1 MNWLNQHK
9 KAIMLV
15 ASAAVFIAIIF
26 FLASGSGKNKE
37 QIKQTVLAETEN
49 TEVKQEAV
57 KDESNETI
65 VIDIKGAVKH
75 PGVYEMQTG
84 DRVSQA
90 IEKAGGTS
98 EQADDMQVNLAELLQ
113 DGVVVYIPKKGEESP
128 VSQGTGGAVKT
139 NGEKGSLVNINTA
152 TLEELQG
159 ISGVGPSKAEA
170 IIAYREENG
179 RFQTIEDITE
189 VSGIGEKS
197 FEKIKSSI
205 TVK

>member
-1 MNWLNQHK
+1 MIWLNQHK
-9 KAIMLV
+9 KAIIL
-15 ASAAVFIAIIF
+15 AATAAVFAAFIF
-26 FLASGSGKNKE
+26 ILASEKNKE
-37 QIKQTVLAETEN
+37 PVKQAVSTETKKP
-49 TEVKQEAV
+49 EVKQEAV

-75 PGVYEMQTG
+75 PGVYEMRTG

-113 DGVVVYIPKKGEESP
+113 DGTVVYIPKKGEESA
-128 VSQGTGGAVKT
+128 VSQGTGGAVKSD
-139 NGEKGSLVNINTA
+139 GGKGSLVNINTA

-179 RFQTIEDITE
+179 RFQTIEDITK

>member
-9 KAIMLV
+9 TVIILT
-15 ASAAVFIAIIF
+15 ASAAVVITIIF
-26 FLASGSGKNKE
+26 FYAIGKNKE
-37 QIKQTVLAETEN
+37 PVEHAVSTETAN
-49 TEVKQEAV
+49 PDVKQEAA
-57 KDESNETI
+57 KDESKETI
-65 VIDIKGAVKH
+65 VIDIKGAVQR
-75 PGVYEMQTG
+75 PGVYEMRTG

-98 EQADDMQVNLAELLQ
+98 EQADELQVNLAELLQ
-113 DGVVVYIPKKGEESP
+113 DGTVVYIPKKGEEKAAQ
-128 VSQGTGGAVKT
+128 QGAGVAVKSGG
-139 NGEKGSLVNINTA
+139 GEGALVNINTA
-152 TLEELQG
+152 TIEELQD

-170 IIAYREENG
+170 IVAYREENG
-179 RFQTIEDITE
+179 RFQTIEDIMK

>member
-9 KAIMLV
+9 KAIVLA
-15 ASAAVFIAIIF
+15 ASAAVFTAIMI
-26 FLASGSGKNKE
+26 FLATGKNKE
-37 QIKQTVLAETEN
+37 PVKQAVPTETEN
-49 TEVKQEAV
+49 TVVKQEANN
-57 KDESNETI
+57 DESSETI
-65 VIDIKGAVKH
+65 VIDIKGAVQH
-75 PGVYEMQTG
+75 PGVYEMRTG

-98 EQADDMQVNLAELLQ
+98 EQADEAQVNLAEILQ
-113 DGVVVYIPKKGEESP
+113 DGTVVYIPKKGEETAVQQGGG
-128 VSQGTGGAVKT
+128 VSVQSD
-139 NGEKGSLVNINTA
+139 GEKGALVNINTA
-152 TLEELQG
+152 TLEELQD

-170 IIAYREENG
+170 IVAYREENG
-179 RFQTIEDITE
+179 RFQTIEDITK

>member
-1 MNWLNQHK
+1 MISSEKDN
-9 KAIMLV
+9 A
-15 ASAAVFIAIIF
+15 
-26 FLASGSGKNKE
+26 
-37 QIKQTVLAETEN
+37 
-49 TEVKQEAV
+49 EVKQEV
-57 KDESNETI
+57 TKDKAEENI

-75 PGVYEMQTG
+75 PGVYEMHAG

-90 IEKAGGTS
+90 IEKAGGIG
-98 EQADDMQVNLAELLQ
+98 EKADETQVNLAELLQ
-113 DGVVVYIPKKGEESP
+113 DGTVVYIPSEGEEEP
-128 VSQGTGGAVKT
+128 PQAGRRCCTKTGKEA
-139 NGEKGSLVNINTA
+139 LVNINTA
-152 TLEELQG
+152 TLEDLQN

-179 RFQTIEDITE
+179 RFQAIEDITK

>member
-1 MNWLNQHK
+1 MNWLNHYK
-9 KAIMLV
+9 KAIILV

-26 FLASGSGKNKE
+26 FLASGKNKE
-37 QIKQTVLAETEN
+37 SMKQTVSTETEN

-75 PGVYEMQTG
+75 PGVYEMRTG
-84 DRVSQA
+84 DRLSQA

-98 EQADDMQVNLAELLQ
+98 EQADEMQVNLAELLQ
-113 DGVVVYIPKKGEESP
+113 DGTVVYIPKRGEETA
-128 VSQGTGGAVKT
+128 VQQGVGGAIQSD
-139 NGEKGSLVNINTA
+139 GGKGALVNINTA

-179 RFQTIEDITE
+179 RFQTIEDITK

>member
-9 KAIMLV
+9 KAMILA
-15 ASAAVFIAIIF
+15 ASAAVFTAIMI
-26 FLASGSGKNKE
+26 FLASGRNKE
-37 QIKQTVLAETEN
+37 PVKQAVPTETVN
-49 TEVKQEAV
+49 TEVKQEAG
-57 KDESNETI
+57 KDEPSEAI
-65 VIDIKGAVKH
+65 VIDIKGAVQH
-75 PGVYEMQTG
+75 PGVYEMRTG

-90 IEKAGGTS
+90 IEKAGGTN
-98 EQADDMQVNLAELLQ
+98 EQADEAQVNLAEILQ
-113 DGVVVYIPKKGEESP
+113 DGTVVYIPKKGEETAGQ
-128 VSQGTGGAVKT
+128 QGAGGAVQSGGGK
-139 NGEKGSLVNINTA
+139 EELVNINTA

-179 RFQTIEDITE
+179 RFQTIEDITK

-205 TVK
+205 SVK

>member
-9 KAIMLV
+9 KAIILA
-15 ASAAVFIAIIF
+15 ASAAVFIAVIF
-26 FLASGSGKNKE
+26 FLASGKNKE
-37 QIKQTVLAETEN
+37 PMKQTVSTETEN
-49 TEVKQEAV
+49 TEVKQEAF

-75 PGVYEMQTG
+75 PGVYEMRTG
-84 DRVSQA
+84 DRLSQA

-98 EQADDMQVNLAELLQ
+98 EQADEMQVNLAELLQ
-113 DGVVVYIPKKGEESP
+113 DGTVVYIPKRGEETA
-128 VSQGTGGAVKT
+128 VQQGVGGAIQSD
-139 NGEKGSLVNINTA
+139 GGKGALVNINTA
-152 TLEELQG
+152 TLEQLQG

-179 RFQTIEDITE
+179 RYQTIEDITK

>member
-9 KAIMLV
+9 KAMILA
-15 ASAAVFIAIIF
+15 ASAAVFTAIMI
-26 FLASGSGKNKE
+26 FLASGRNKE
-37 QIKQTVLAETEN
+37 PVKQAVPTQTVN
-49 TEVKQEAV
+49 TEVKQEAG
-57 KDESNETI
+57 KDEPSEAI
-65 VIDIKGAVKH
+65 VIDIKGAVHH
-75 PGVYEMQTG
+75 PGVYEMRTG

-90 IEKAGGTS
+90 IEKAGGTN
-98 EQADDMQVNLAELLQ
+98 EQADEVQVNLAEILQ
-113 DGVVVYIPKKGEESP
+113 DGTVVYIPKKGEETA
-128 VSQGTGGAVKT
+128 VQQGAGGAVQS
-139 NGEKGSLVNINTA
+139 GGGKGMVNINTA

-179 RFQTIEDITE
+179 RFQTIEDITK

-205 TVK
+205 SVK

>member
-9 KAIMLV
+9 KAMILA
-15 ASAAVFIAIIF
+15 ASAAVFTAIMI
-26 FLASGSGKNKE
+26 FLASGRNKE
-37 QIKQTVLAETEN
+37 PVKQAVPTETVN

-57 KDESNETI
+57 KDESSEAI
-65 VIDIKGAVKH
+65 VIDIKGAVQH
-75 PGVYEMQTG
+75 PGVYEMRTG

-90 IEKAGGTS
+90 IEKAGGTN
-98 EQADDMQVNLAELLQ
+98 EQADEVQVNLAEILQ
-113 DGVVVYIPKKGEESP
+113 DGTVVYIPKKGEETAGQ
-128 VSQGTGGAVKT
+128 QGAGGAVQSGGGK
-139 NGEKGSLVNINTA
+139 GELVNINTA
-152 TLEELQG
+152 TVEELQG

-179 RFQTIEDITE
+179 RFQTIEDITK

-205 TVK
+205 SVK

>member
-9 KAIMLV
+9 KAIILA
-15 ASAAVFIAIIF
+15 ASAAVFTAIMI
-26 FLASGSGKNKE
+26 FLATGKNKE
-37 QIKQTVLAETEN
+37 PVKQAVPTEAEN
-49 TEVKQEAV
+49 TVVKQEANN
-57 KDESNETI
+57 DESSETI
-65 VIDIKGAVKH
+65 VIDIKGAVQH
-75 PGVYEMQTG
+75 PGVYEMRTG
-84 DRVSQA
+84 DRVAQA

-98 EQADDMQVNLAELLQ
+98 EQADEAQVNLAEILQ
-113 DGVVVYIPKKGEESP
+113 DGTVVYIPKKGEETA
-128 VSQGTGGAVKT
+128 VQQGGGRSVQSD
-139 NGEKGSLVNINTA
+139 GGKGALVNINTA

-179 RFQTIEDITE
+179 RFQTIEEITK

>member
-9 KAIMLV
+9 KAIILA
-15 ASAAVFIAIIF
+15 ASAAVFTAIMI
-26 FLASGSGKNKE
+26 FLATGKNKE
-37 QIKQTVLAETEN
+37 PVKQAVPTEAEN
-49 TEVKQEAV
+49 TVVKQEANN
-57 KDESNETI
+57 DESNETI
-65 VIDIKGAVKH
+65 VIDIKGAVQH
-75 PGVYEMQTG
+75 PGVYEMRTG

-98 EQADDMQVNLAELLQ
+98 EQADEVQVNLAEILQ
-113 DGVVVYIPKKGEESP
+113 DGIVVYIPKKGEETAVQQGGG
-128 VSQGTGGAVKT
+128 VSVQSDGG
-139 NGEKGSLVNINTA
+139 KGALVNINTA

-179 RFQTIEDITE
+179 RFQTIEDITK

>member
-9 KAIMLV
+9 KAMILAAFV
-15 ASAAVFIAIIF
+15 AVFTAIMI
-26 FLASGSGKNKE
+26 FLASGRNKE
-37 QIKQTVLAETEN
+37 PVKQAVPTETVN

-57 KDESNETI
+57 KDESSEVI
-65 VIDIKGAVKH
+65 VIDIKGAVQH
-75 PGVYEMQTG
+75 PGVYEMRTG

-90 IEKAGGTS
+90 IEKAGGTN
-98 EQADDMQVNLAELLQ
+98 EQADEVQVNLAEILQ
-113 DGVVVYIPKKGEESP
+113 DGTVVYIPKKGEETAGQ
-128 VSQGTGGAVKT
+128 QGAGGAVQS
-139 NGEKGSLVNINTA
+139 GGGKGMVNINTA
-152 TLEELQG
+152 TLEQLQG

-179 RFQTIEDITE
+179 RFQTIEDITK

-205 TVK
+205 SVK

>member
-9 KAIMLV
+9 KTIILA
-15 ASAAVFIAIIF
+15 ASAAVFIAAIF
-26 FLASGSGKNKE
+26 IFSSGKNKE
-37 QIKQTVLAETEN
+37 PVKQAVSTETEN
-49 TEVKQEAV
+49 AEVKQEAV

-65 VIDIKGAVKH
+65 VIDIKGAVQH
-75 PGVYEMQTG
+75 PGVYEMRTG

-98 EQADDMQVNLAELLQ
+98 EQADEMQVNLAELLQ
-113 DGVVVYIPKKGEESP
+113 DGTVVYIPKKGEETAM
-128 VSQGTGGAVKT
+128 QQGAV
-139 NGEKGSLVNINTA
+139 GAVQSDGGKGALVNINTA
-152 TLEELQG
+152 TLDELQG

-179 RFQTIEDITE
+179 RFQTIEDITK

>member
-9 KAIMLV
+9 KAIVLA
-15 ASAAVFIAIIF
+15 ASAAVFIAVIV
-26 FLASGSGKNKE
+26 FLASGKNKE
-37 QIKQTVLAETEN
+37 PVKHAVSTETEN
-49 TEVKQEAV
+49 TEVKQEEV

-65 VIDIKGAVKH
+65 VIDIKGAVQH
-75 PGVYEMQTG
+75 PGVYEMRTG

-98 EQADDMQVNLAELLQ
+98 EQADEMQVNLAELLQ
-113 DGVVVYIPKKGEESP
+113 DGIVVYIPKRGEETAVQQAAGDAIQSD
-128 VSQGTGGAVKT
+128 GG
-139 NGEKGSLVNINTA
+139 KGALVNINTA

-179 RFQTIEDITE
+179 RFQTIEDITK

>member
-9 KAIMLV
+9 KAIILA
-15 ASAAVFIAIIF
+15 ASAAVFTAIMI
-26 FLASGSGKNKE
+26 FLATGKNKE
-37 QIKQTVLAETEN
+37 PVKQAIPTETEN
-49 TEVKQEAV
+49 TVVKQEAN

-65 VIDIKGAVKH
+65 VIDIKGAVQH
-75 PGVYEMQTG
+75 PGVYEMRTG

-98 EQADDMQVNLAELLQ
+98 EQADEAQVNLAEILQ
-113 DGVVVYIPKKGEESP
+113 DGTVVYIPKKGEETA
-128 VSQGTGGAVKT
+128 VQQGGGGGSVQS
-139 NGEKGSLVNINTA
+139 GGGKGALVNINTA

-179 RFQTIEDITE
+179 RFQTIEDITK

>member
-9 KAIMLV
+9 KAMILA
-15 ASAAVFIAIIF
+15 ASAAVFTAIMI
-26 FLASGSGKNKE
+26 FLASGRNKE
-37 QIKQTVLAETEN
+37 PVKQAVPTETVN
-49 TEVKQEAV
+49 TEVKQEAG
-57 KDESNETI
+57 KDEPSEAI
-65 VIDIKGAVKH
+65 VIDIKGAVQH
-75 PGVYEMQTG
+75 PGVYEMRTG

-98 EQADDMQVNLAELLQ
+98 EQADEAQVNLAEILQ
-113 DGVVVYIPKKGEESP
+113 DGTVVYIPKKGEETA
-128 VSQGTGGAVKT
+128 VQQGAGGAVQS
-139 NGEKGSLVNINTA
+139 GGGKGVVNINTA
-152 TLEELQG
+152 TLEQLQG

-179 RFQTIEDITE
+179 RFQTIEDITK

-205 TVK
+205 SVK

>member
-1 MNWLNQHK
+1 MNWLYQHK
-9 KAIMLV
+9 KAIILA
-15 ASAAVFIAIIF
+15 ASAAAFIAVIF
-26 FLASGSGKNKE
+26 VLASGENKE
-37 QIKQTVLAETEN
+37 PVKQAVSTETEN

-57 KDESNETI
+57 KDENDTI
-65 VIDIKGAVKH
+65 VIDIKGAVQH
-75 PGVYEMQTG
+75 PGVYEMRTG

-90 IEKAGGTS
+90 IEKAGGTG
-98 EQADDMQVNLAELLQ
+98 EQADEMQVNLAELLQ
-113 DGVVVYIPKKGEESP
+113 DGTVVYIPKKGEETTMQ
-128 VSQGTGGAVKT
+128 QGSRGAVKSD
-139 NGEKGSLVNINTA
+139 GGKEAPVNINTA

-179 RFQTIEDITE
+179 RFQTIEEITK

-197 FEKIKSSI
+197 LEKIKSSI

>member
-9 KAIMLV
+9 KAIILA
-15 ASAAVFIAIIF
+15 ASAAVFTAIMI
-26 FLASGSGKNKE
+26 FLATGKNKE
-37 QIKQTVLAETEN
+37 PVKQAVPTETEN
-49 TEVKQEAV
+49 TVVKQEANN
-57 KDESNETI
+57 DESKETI
-65 VIDIKGAVKH
+65 LIDIKGAVQH
-75 PGVYEMQTG
+75 PGVYEMRTG

-98 EQADDMQVNLAELLQ
+98 EQADEAQVNLAEILQ
-113 DGVVVYIPKKGEESP
+113 DGTVVYIPKKGEETA
-128 VSQGTGGAVKT
+128 VQQGGGGSVQSD
-139 NGEKGSLVNINTA
+139 GGKGALVNINTA

-179 RFQTIEDITE
+179 RFQTIEDITK

>member
-1 MNWLNQHK
+1 MKWLNQHK
-9 KAIMLV
+9 KAISLT
-15 ASAAVFIAIIF
+15 ASLAIFIAVIF
-26 FLASGSGKNKE
+26 FFGTDKNKE
-37 QIKQTVLAETEN
+37 PVKQTISTETEN
-49 TEVKQEAV
+49 IEAKKKTVK
-57 KDESNETI
+57 KDSSETI
-65 VIDIKGAVKH
+65 VIDIKGAVRH
-75 PGVYEMQTG
+75 PGVYEMRTG

-90 IEKAGGTS
+90 IEKAGGAG
-98 EQADDMQVNLAELLQ
+98 EQADEVQVNLAEVLQ
-113 DGVVVYIPKKGEESP
+113 DGTVVYIPKKGEETAVQQATSG
-128 VSQGTGGAVKT
+128 SDQSGERKGA
-139 NGEKGSLVNINTA
+139 LVNINTA

-179 RFQTIEDITE
+179 RFQTIEDMTK

>member
-9 KAIMLV
+9 KAIILA
-15 ASAAVFIAIIF
+15 ASAAVFIAAIF
-26 FLASGSGKNKE
+26 FLASEKNKE
-37 QIKQTVLAETEN
+37 PMKQTVSTETEN
-49 TEVKQEAV
+49 TEVKQEAF

-75 PGVYEMQTG
+75 PGVYEMRTG
-84 DRVSQA
+84 DRLSQA

-98 EQADDMQVNLAELLQ
+98 EQADEMQVNLAELLQ
-113 DGVVVYIPKKGEESP
+113 DGTVVYIPKRGEETA
-128 VSQGTGGAVKT
+128 VQQGVGGAIQSD
-139 NGEKGSLVNINTA
+139 GGKGAALVNINTA

-179 RFQTIEDITE
+179 RFQTTEDITK

>member
-9 KAIMLV
+9 KAIILA
-15 ASAAVFIAIIF
+15 ASAAVFIAVIF
-26 FLASGSGKNKE
+26 FLASGKNKE
-37 QIKQTVLAETEN
+37 PMKQTVSTETEN
-49 TEVKQEAV
+49 TEVKQEAF

-75 PGVYEMQTG
+75 PGVYEMRTG
-84 DRVSQA
+84 DRLSQA

-98 EQADDMQVNLAELLQ
+98 EQADEMQVNLAELLQ
-113 DGVVVYIPKKGEESP
+113 DGTVVYIPKRGEETA
-128 VSQGTGGAVKT
+128 VQQGVGGAIQSD
-139 NGEKGSLVNINTA
+139 GGKGALVNINTA

-179 RFQTIEDITE
+179 RYQTIEDITK

>member
-9 KAIMLV
+9 KAIILA
-15 ASAAVFIAIIF
+15 ASAAVFIAVIF
-26 FLASGSGKNKE
+26 FLASGENIE
-37 QIKQTVLAETEN
+37 PMKQTVSTETEN
-49 TEVKQEAV
+49 TEVKQEAF

-75 PGVYEMQTG
+75 PGVYEMRTG
-84 DRVSQA
+84 DRLSQA

-98 EQADDMQVNLAELLQ
+98 EQADEMQVNLAELLQ
-113 DGVVVYIPKKGEESP
+113 DGTVVYIPKRGEETA
-128 VSQGTGGAVKT
+128 VQQGVGGAIQSD
-139 NGEKGSLVNINTA
+139 GGKGALVNINTA

-179 RFQTIEDITE
+179 RFQTTEDITK

>member
-9 KAIMLV
+9 KAIVLA
-15 ASAAVFIAIIF
+15 ASAAVFTAIMI
-26 FLASGSGKNKE
+26 FLATGKNKE
-37 QIKQTVLAETEN
+37 PVKQAVPTEAEN
-49 TEVKQEAV
+49 TVVKQEANN
-57 KDESNETI
+57 DESSETI
-65 VIDIKGAVKH
+65 VIDIKGAVQH
-75 PGVYEMQTG
+75 PGVYEMRTG

-90 IEKAGGTS
+90 IEKAGGTK
-98 EQADDMQVNLAELLQ
+98 EQADEAQVNLAEILQ
-113 DGVVVYIPKKGEESP
+113 DGTVVYIPKKGEETA
-128 VSQGTGGAVKT
+128 VQQGGGGSVKSD
-139 NGEKGSLVNINTA
+139 GGKGALVNINTA

-179 RFQTIEDITE
+179 RFQTIEEITK

>member
-9 KAIMLV
+9 KAIILA
-15 ASAAVFIAIIF
+15 ASAAVFTAIMIV
-26 FLASGSGKNKE
+26 LATGKNKE
-37 QIKQTVLAETEN
+37 PVKQAVPTEAEN
-49 TEVKQEAV
+49 TVIKQEANN
-57 KDESNETI
+57 DESNETI
-65 VIDIKGAVKH
+65 VIDIKGAVQH
-75 PGVYEMQTG
+75 PGVYEMRTG

-98 EQADDMQVNLAELLQ
+98 EQADEAQVNLAEILQ
-113 DGVVVYIPKKGEESP
+113 DGTVVYIPKKGEETAVQQGGG
-128 VSQGTGGAVKT
+128 VSVQSDGG
-139 NGEKGSLVNINTA
+139 KGALVNINTA

-179 RFQTIEDITE
+179 RFQTIEDITK

>member
-9 KAIMLV
+9 KAIVLA
-15 ASAAVFIAIIF
+15 ASAAVFTAIMI
-26 FLASGSGKNKE
+26 FLATGKNKE
-37 QIKQTVLAETEN
+37 PVKQAVPTEAEN
-49 TEVKQEAV
+49 TVVKQEANN
-57 KDESNETI
+57 DESSETI
-65 VIDIKGAVKH
+65 VIDIKGAVQH
-75 PGVYEMQTG
+75 PGVYEMRTG

-90 IEKAGGTS
+90 IEKAGGTK
-98 EQADDMQVNLAELLQ
+98 EQADEAQVNLAEILQ
-113 DGVVVYIPKKGEESP
+113 DGTVVYIPKKGEETA
-128 VSQGTGGAVKT
+128 VQQGDGG
-139 NGEKGSLVNINTA
+139 KGALVNINTA

-179 RFQTIEDITE
+179 RFQTIEEITK

>member
-9 KAIMLV
+9 KAIVLA
-15 ASAAVFIAIIF
+15 ASAAVFTAIMI
-26 FLASGSGKNKE
+26 FLATGKNKE
-37 QIKQTVLAETEN
+37 PVKQAVPTEAEN
-49 TEVKQEAV
+49 TVVKQEANN
-57 KDESNETI
+57 DESSETI
-65 VIDIKGAVKH
+65 VIDIKGAVQH
-75 PGVYEMQTG
+75 PGVYEMRTG

-98 EQADDMQVNLAELLQ
+98 EQADEVQVNLAEILQ
-113 DGVVVYIPKKGEESP
+113 DGIVVYIPKKGEETAVQQGGG
-128 VSQGTGGAVKT
+128 VSVQSDGG
-139 NGEKGSLVNINTA
+139 KGALVNINTA

-179 RFQTIEDITE
+179 RFQTIEDITK

>member
-9 KAIMLV
+9 KTIILA
-15 ASAAVFIAIIF
+15 ASAAVFIAAIF
-26 FLASGSGKNKE
+26 IFSSGKNKE
-37 QIKQTVLAETEN
+37 PVKQAVSTETEN
-49 TEVKQEAV
+49 AEVKQEAV

-65 VIDIKGAVKH
+65 VIDIKGAVQH
-75 PGVYEMQTG
+75 PGVYEMRTG

-90 IEKAGGTS
+90 IEKAGGAS
-98 EQADDMQVNLAELLQ
+98 EQADEMQVNLAELLQ
-113 DGVVVYIPKKGEESP
+113 DGTVVYIPKEGEETA
-128 VSQGTGGAVKT
+128 VQQGAGGADQSD
-139 NGEKGSLVNINTA
+139 GRKGALVNINTA

-179 RFQTIEDITE
+179 RFQTIEDITK

>member
-1 MNWLNQHK
+1 MNWLYQHK
-9 KAIMLV
+9 KAIILA
-15 ASAAVFIAIIF
+15 ASAAAFIAVIF
-26 FLASGSGKNKE
+26 VLASGENKE
-37 QIKQTVLAETEN
+37 PVKQAVSTETEN

-65 VIDIKGAVKH
+65 VIDIKGAVQH
-75 PGVYEMQTG
+75 PGVYEMRTG

-90 IEKAGGTS
+90 IEKAGGTG
-98 EQADDMQVNLAELLQ
+98 EQADEMQVNLAELLQ
-113 DGVVVYIPKKGEESP
+113 DGTVVYIPKKGEETTMQ
-128 VSQGTGGAVKT
+128 QGSGGAVKSD
-139 NGEKGSLVNINTA
+139 GGKEAPVNINTA

-179 RFQTIEDITE
+179 RFQTIEEITE

-197 FEKIKSSI
+197 LEKIKSSI

>member
-1 MNWLNQHK
+1 MNWVIQHK
-9 KAIMLV
+9 TAIILT
-15 ASAAVFIAIIF
+15 ASAAVFIAVIF
-26 FLASGSGKNKE
+26 FFANGKNKE
-37 QIKQTVLAETEN
+37 PSEQAVSTETEN
-49 TEVKQEAV
+49 TDVKQEAA
-57 KDESNETI
+57 KDESSETI
-65 VIDIKGAVKH
+65 VIDIKGAVQH
-75 PGVYEMQTG
+75 PGVYEMRTG

-98 EQADDMQVNLAELLQ
+98 EQADEMQVNLAELLQ
-113 DGVVVYIPKKGEESP
+113 DGTVVYIPKKGEETA
-128 VSQGTGGAVKT
+128 VQQGAGVAVQSGGGKEA
-139 NGEKGSLVNINTA
+139 LVNINTA
-152 TLEELQG
+152 TIEELQD

-179 RFQTIEDITE
+179 RFQTIEDITK

>member
-9 KAIMLV
+9 KAIILA
-15 ASAAVFIAIIF
+15 ASAAVFIAVIF
-26 FLASGSGKNKE
+26 FLSSGKNKE
-37 QIKQTVLAETEN
+37 PMKQTVSTETEN
-49 TEVKQEAV
+49 TEVKQEAF

-75 PGVYEMQTG
+75 PGVYEMRTG
-84 DRVSQA
+84 DRLSQA

-98 EQADDMQVNLAELLQ
+98 EQADEMQVNLAELLQ
-113 DGVVVYIPKKGEESP
+113 DGTVVYIPKRGEETA
-128 VSQGTGGAVKT
+128 VQQGVGGAIQSD
-139 NGEKGSLVNINTA
+139 GGKGALVNINTA

-179 RFQTIEDITE
+179 RYQTIEDITK